1 MACNQKGKNM
11 TQQIDI
17 LPPELTAITVYQ
29 GKPVT
34 EIISYV
40 EKSAKEEVAQY
51 DIKTA
56 NGRKAIASVAY
67 KVAKSKTFLDDLG
80 KDMVEDWKTA
90 AKKVDADRK
99 LIRDS
104 LDAIKDDVRKPLT
117 EWENAEKERIAIRE
131 GRIKEIQ
138 ELRQYNYESVA
149 AIDGAIA
156 QIVAAAD
163 FDWMEFLEQAQDA
176 STVSKTMLEA
186 KKAELLK
193 AEAER
198 AELERLRLEAA
209 AREQAEREERIAREA
224 AKAAT
229 EAAEAAAKKAADEA
243 AAVARANEEKA
254 ERARL
259 EAVAQ
264 AEKAKRDAELAV
276 QREREKVEAEKK
288 AAEAAEQKRAADV
301 EHKKAINNAALAAFV
316 ETGLD
321 AETAKI
327 TVQAIAAGKIPHVKI
342 SY

>member
-1 MACNQKGKNM
+1 M
-11 TQQIDI
+11 QIDI

-34 EIISYV
+34 EIISHV
-40 EKSAKEEVAQY
+40 EKLAKEEVAQY
-51 DIKTA
+51 DIATA

-80 KDMVEDWKTA
+80 KDMVEDWKAA
-90 AKKVDADRK
+90 AKKVDANRK

-104 LDAIKDDVRKPLT
+104 LDALKEEVRKPLT
-117 EWENAEKERIAIRE
+117 DWENAEQERKSLRE
-131 GRIKEIQ
+131 SRIKEITD
-138 ELRQYNYESVA
+138 LRLAQYDNVNA
-149 AIDGAIA
+149 VDDAIA
-156 QIVAAAD
+156 KIVAAAD
-163 FDWMEFLEQAQDA
+163 FDWMEYLEQAQDVA
-176 STVSKTMLEA
+176 TVSKTMLEA

-209 AREQAEREERIAREA
+209 AREQKEREERIAREA
-224 AKAAT
+224 AESATKAA
-229 EAAEAAAKKAADEA
+229 E
-243 AAVARANEEKA
+243 AVARANAEKA
-254 ERARL
+254 EQARL

-288 AAEAAEQKRAADV
+288 AAEAAEQKRSADI
-301 EHKKAINNAALAAFV
+301 EHNKTINNAALQAFV
-316 ETGLD
+316 EAGLD
-321 AETAKI
+321 AESAKKA
-327 TVQAIAAGKIPHVKI
+327 VQAIATGKIPNVKI